1 MKNVSFGA
9 IRVFALCAL
18 FGGLKLSAQS
28 VNGNIHLNSLG
39 FNIEQYKTATVLCP
53 NGLENGDM
61 HFSVINAKN
70 GKEVISGSLSDSELY
85 QLTNQNIR
93 KADFSELNKAG
104 NYFIRVDGIGESE
117 VFPVGKS
124 VYKEPFI
131 TAMRSFYLW
140 RCGMAVETDYNGEHY
155 VTEACHLEDG
165 WQKYR
170 GLEGQVDGTGGWHDA
185 GDYGKYTINA
195 GVTMAS
201 LFMAWEHFRP
211 SLEKMD
217 LSLPETAPGYPQY
230 LKELKWEMDFLFKMV
245 YPDGSGKVSHK
256 LTRLNFSGYIMPQED
271 KEERYFTDW
280 SSEAT
285 ANFAA
290 TAAHAYRV
298 FIEFD
303 KEYAKNCLDAARLS
317 YDCVKREPGH
327 SFRQG
332 DFLTGGYLTGYNDD
346 IIWASAELWESTGE
360 KKYLDDLENA
370 IRGRRSLVADDW
382 DWGDVTNL
390 ALYVYAL
397 SQRDGRDATL
407 LNSVK
412 QSVVKSAQ
420 NLVSNSQKDPYGRA
434 MSRYYWGCNGTMC
447 RQAINLHVAD
457 MIQPDAEY
465 QKTIL
470 KILAHTFSD
479 NYYNRSY
486 VTGLGLNPPL
496 HPHDRRSIADGIDAP
511 WPGYLVGGGHSA
523 TDWVDEQEDY
533 ERNEIAINWQAALV
547 YLLAAVQK

>member
-1 MKNVSFGA
+1 MKNRS
-9 IRVFALCAL
+9 IRIFQAFALCVL
-18 FGGLKLSAQS
+18 CGGVNVSAQPAE
-28 VNGNIHLNSLG
+28 GNIHLNSLG
-39 FNIEQYKTATVLCP
+39 FNIEQYKTATVICP
-53 NGLENGDM
+53 AGGENQEM
-61 HFSVINAKN
+61 KFSVINAKN
-70 GKEVISGSLSDSELY
+70 GKEVISGSLSENVFS
-85 QLTNQNIR
+85 QVTKQNVR
-93 KADFSELNKAG
+93 KADFSGLKKDG
-104 NYFIRVDGIGESE
+104 NYCVKVDGIGESA
-117 VFPVGKS
+117 VFSVGKS

-131 TAMRSFYLW
+131 TAMRAFYLW
-140 RCGMAVETDYNGEHY
+140 RCGMAVETDYKGKHY
-155 VTEACHLEDG
+155 ATEACHLEDG
-165 WQKYR
+165 WQDYR
-170 GLEGQVDGTGGWHDA
+170 GLEGLKDGTGGWHDA
-185 GDYGKYTINA
+185 GDYGKYTVNA
-195 GVTMAS
+195 GISMVSM
-201 LFMAWEHFRP
+201 FMAWEHFRP
-211 SLEKMD
+211 ALEKMD

-256 LTRLNFSGYIMPQED
+256 LTRLDFSGYIMPQED
-271 KEERYFTDW
+271 KEKRYFTEW

-285 ANFAA
+285 ADFAA

-298 FIEFD
+298 FNEFD
-303 KEYAKNCLDAARLS
+303 KEYARKCLDAARLS

-332 DFLTGGYLTGYNDD
+332 DFLTGGYLTGYSDD
-346 IIWASAELWESTGE
+346 VIWASAELWESTGD

-370 IRGRRSLVADDW
+370 IRGRRNPVADDW

-390 ALYVYAL
+390 ALFVYVL
-397 SQRDGRDATL
+397 SNRDGHDDML
-407 LNSVK
+407 LSDVK
-412 QSVVKSAQ
+412 QSVIKSAQ

-434 MSRYYWGCNGTMC
+434 MTRYYWGCNGTMC

-470 KILAHTFSD
+470 KILAHTFAD

-523 TDWVDEQEDY
+523 TDWVDDQEDY
-533 ERNEIAINWQAALV
+533 ERNEIAVNWQAALV
-547 YLLAAVQK
+547 YLLAAVQ